1 LQNKS
6 NQNGLKTGKW
16 IQTEN
21 FMNTESQQE
30 DTKKRRKIGTW
41 KEFMNDRLLSKE
53 KYKKKQLP
61 CD

>member
-21 FMNTESQQE
+21 FMN
-30 DTKKRRKIGTW
+30 I
-41 KEFMNDRLLSKE
+41 EFVATGR
-53 KYKKKQLP
+53 YKKGEKLELGKSL
-61 CD
+61 

>member
-6 NQNGLKTGKW
+6 NKKLKTGKW

-21 FMNTESQQE
+21 FMNINLSKQE
-30 DTKKRRKIGTW
+30 DTKGKIGTW
-41 KEFMNDRLLSKE
+41 KEFMNDRLLSK
-53 KYKKKQLP
+53 KYKKQLP